1 MFDWKYVSNCRLIE
15 IKSLRALHLTSSYR
29 LRRDRILPN
38 RELIPG
44 YSYTVFCLS
53 QEVLGVR
60 YSKYR
65 KHEAQAMPVIR
76 VIIRY
81 HTNEAKEWRWS
92 YYKESRLQPVHR
104 GMVLS
109 CSVSYKRV
117 SRKSYKTSAAAIH
130 RIGLLNLVH
139 TITDNHIYILSQ
151 NHRNL
156 VILFHS

>member
-1 MFDWKYVSNCRLIE
+1 M
-15 IKSLRALHLTSSYR
+15 KSLRALSLHLTLTDSDATVR
-29 LRRDRILPN
+29 EPN

-44 YSYTVFCLS
+44 YSYTVFCLR

-60 YSKYR
+60 YSKCR

-139 TITDNHIYILSQ
+139 TITDNHMYILSQ